1 MTANMAG
8 NIFYSAGR
16 YFPIMPFDIAHLSD
30 LHFGNPNS
38 HLTRADVAR
47 AMDTVLSQ
55 LKAEAS
61 FLVIS
66 GDITFQGKK
75 DGYLE
80 AADAIKAAIARRGL
94 PASNV
99 LMCPGNHDI
108 VKEAAS
114 APFFTTFDAWS
125 TGIRSDKAC
134 TFAGASARLIQ
145 NDTADFLL
153 LNSAYHADHKM
164 GLVDLISAEKTLVS
178 AGITKKNNADK
189 LRLAVVHHHLVPVLE
204 EDISTTRNAYSLIKL
219 LTKYGFTSLI
229 HGHQHAMLDLTIG
242 HNKIQISGVG
252 SFGYST
258 PGYINSVAIYRG
270 RGSSIEKVEHY
281 GLTKDA
287 ASGLVHIKETE

>member
-1 MTANMAG
+1 MMT
-8 NIFYSAGR
+8 
-16 YFPIMPFDIAHLSD
+16 FDIAHLSD

-38 HLTRADVAR
+38 HLTREDVAR
-47 AMDTVLSQ
+47 AMDAVLSQ
-55 LKAEAS
+55 LKADTS

-66 GDITFQGKK
+66 GDITFQGKE

-80 AADAIKAAIARRGL
+80 AKDAIKAAITRKGL

-108 VKEAAS
+108 VKEATS
-114 APFFTTFDAWS
+114 TPFFTAFDAWS
-125 TGIRSDKAC
+125 TGIRNDKSC

-164 GLVDLISAEKTLVS
+164 GLVDLISTEKLLAS
-178 AGITKKNNADK
+178 AGITKDSAHR
-189 LRLAVVHHHLVPVLE
+189 LRLAVVHHHVVPVLE
-204 EDISTTRNAYSLIKL
+204 EDVSTTRNAYSLIKL
-219 LTKYGFTSLI
+219 LIKYGFASLM

-242 HNKIQISGVG
+242 HNKLQISGVG

-258 PGYINSVAIYRG
+258 PGYINSVVVYRG
-270 RGSSIEKVEHY
+270 RGSSIEEVEHY

-287 ASGLVHIKETE
+287 ASGLVHIKETK